1 MLGLRRRQDAS
12 SVTLFAAP
20 GQSGSRL
27 EVVERHGIQMTSAA
41 FLIGENQGLGIQQ
54 FVFGLSVRPHRGP
67 PNRGSCLAPVP
78 RRIEER
84 ATREARRGQAPWRRA
99 GNRAPFSAQA
109 ARDAD
114 QGLPVMVTGA
124 VSAQAAAY
132 RLLAQMLQRLISP
145 A

>member
-1 MLGLRRRQDAS
+1 MEGPAPEGPAPEGR
-12 SVTLFAAP
+12 AADWTEET
-20 GQSGSRL
+20 R
-27 EVVERHGIQMTSAA
+27 ERGTS
-41 FLIGENQGLGIQQ
+41 
-54 FVFGLSVRPHRGP
+54 
-67 PNRGSCLAPVP
+67 
-78 RRIEER
+78 ER

-124 VSAQAAAY
+124 VPAQAAAY